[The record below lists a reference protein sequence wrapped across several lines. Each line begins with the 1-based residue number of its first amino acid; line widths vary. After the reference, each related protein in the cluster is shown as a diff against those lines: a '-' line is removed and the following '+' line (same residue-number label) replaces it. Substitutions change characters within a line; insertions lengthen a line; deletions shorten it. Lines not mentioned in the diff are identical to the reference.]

1 MTKEEFKA
9 RAKQI
14 RHADDVAETV
24 FWQTREDY
32 EAKCKKLSVRYAEMW
47 ESLLSDDVVDDIG
60 KAKGASVTANGIT
73 ICCPERY
80 KHVDIILPGGEI
92 LSGNLYRPGN
102 DIPEFRV
109 MWIDKIKQCWEEL
122 ENYTRYLNT
131 INDLIPS
138 FYEAV
143 CKTLEDEVTE
153 KLDALDVLESVSI

>member
-1 MTKEEFKA
+1 MTKEEFIA
-9 RAKQI
+9 RTKQI
-14 RHADDVAETV
+14 RHAEDVAETV
-24 FWQTREDY
+24 FWQMREDY

-60 KAKGASVTANGIT
+60 KAKGASVTANEIT
-73 ICCPERY
+73 ICCPEHYRQ
-80 KHVDIILPGGEI
+80 VDIILPGGEI

-122 ENYTRYLNT
+122 ESYTRYLNT
-131 INDLIPS
+131 INDLIPE

-143 CKTLEDEVTE
+143 CKTLEDEVVE
-153 KLDALDVLESVSI
+153 KLAALDVSESVSI